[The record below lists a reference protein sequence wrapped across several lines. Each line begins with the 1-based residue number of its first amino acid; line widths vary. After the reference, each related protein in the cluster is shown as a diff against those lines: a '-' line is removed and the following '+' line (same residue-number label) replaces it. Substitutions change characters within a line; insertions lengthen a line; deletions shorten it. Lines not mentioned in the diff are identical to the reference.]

1 MDLII
6 FTGLQASG
14 KSTFYSTYFAATH
27 NYVSKDALRNNKNPN
42 KRQFQLIE
50 SALQTQ
56 HSVVVDNTNP
66 TIEVR
71 KPLIELGRVY
81 GATIIGYY
89 FVPDLSQSL
98 KRNRQRT
105 GKAKVPDVALYT
117 THKKL
122 EAPSYAE
129 GFDKLYNVQIAGNA
143 RFEVSEWIEAGENK
157 LIPPQ
162 SPLSM
167 HLQVSPPGETPE
179 PHHAEQNDV

>member
-14 KSTFYSTYFAATH
+14 KSTFYRTYFAATH
-27 NYVSKDALRNNKNPN
+27 DYVSKDILRNNKNHN

-50 SALQTQ
+50 SALRTQ

-71 KPLIELGRVY
+71 KPLIDLGQYY
-81 GATIIGYY
+81 GATIISYY
-89 FVPDLSQSL
+89 FIPDLSQSL

-129 GFDKLYNVQIAGNA
+129 GFDKLYNVQITNNSS
-143 RFEVSEWIEAGENK
+143 FEVREWIRGRRKYTYSATITAFNAF
-157 LIPPQ
+157 
-162 SPLSM
+162 
-167 HLQVSPPGETPE
+167 PGFATKRN
-179 PHHAEQNDV
+179 A